1 MKTLA
6 DALPDEIMRVLKV
19 RDLYLSLPGMP
30 NVMVEHVIALMAA
43 DIERA
48 VRALYSGDVVEML
61 RVYESLKG
69 YEA

>member
-6 DALPDEIMRVLKV
+6 DALPDEIMRVLEV
-19 RDLYLSLPGMP
+19 RDLYLSLRGMP

-48 VRALYSGDVVEML
+48 VRALFSGDVVEML
-61 RVYESLKG
+61 RVYESLKE

>member
-6 DALPDEIMRVLKV
+6 DALPDEIMRVLEV
-19 RDLYLSLPGMP
+19 RDLYLSLRGMP

-48 VRALYSGDVVEML
+48 VRALFSGDVVEML

>member
-6 DALPDEIMRVLKV
+6 DALPDEIMRVLEV
-19 RDLYLSLPGMP
+19 RDLYISLRGMP
-30 NVMVEHVIALMAA
+30 NVMAEPAIALMTA

-48 VRALYSGDVVEML
+48 VRALFSGDVVEML